1 MPGGAGWRLPVP
13 VPVPGAG
20 WDGGCLGTAGGVS
33 ETRIAVLDVD
43 GTLVDSNYQ
52 HAMAWYR
59 ALRTLGEVHP
69 VWRIHRL
76 IGMGGDQLLPTLAG
90 DEVEARIGDEA
101 RELQGKEVDALLG
114 EIAPLPGARD
124 LLVALKERGHRL
136 VLASSGQQRH
146 VDFALDLLDARDI
159 ADAWTSSADADAT
172 KPAPDLLQVALAKL
186 GAPAHAPSV
195 MVGDS
200 VFDVEAAKNAGMPA
214 IALLSGGFGMEELR
228 DAGAIAVYETPAG
241 LLEALDETLLA

>member
-1 MPGGAGWRLPVP
+1 M
-13 VPVPGAG
+13 
-20 WDGGCLGTAGGVS
+20 S
-33 ETRIAVLDVD
+33 SSRIAILDVD

-59 ALRTLGEVHP
+59 ALRSLGETYP
-69 VWRIHRL
+69 IWRIHRL

-101 RELQGKEVDALLG
+101 RERQGKEVDALLE

-124 LLVALKERGHRL
+124 LLLAIKERGHRL

-159 ADAWTSSADADAT
+159 ADEWTSSADAEKT
-172 KPAPDLLQVALAKL
+172 KPAPDLLQVALKKL
-186 GAPAHAPSV
+186 GAPADAPSV
-195 MVGDS
+195 MIGDS
-200 VFDVEAAKNAGMPA
+200 PFDVQAAKNAGMPA
-214 IALLSGGFGMEELR
+214 IVVRSGGFGDDELR
-228 DAGAIAVYETPAG
+228 EAGAIALYDTPGDLCA
-241 LLEALDETLLA
+241 ALDETDLA

>member
-1 MPGGAGWRLPVP
+1 MGWPGRALGSQEDVSGA
-13 VPVPGAG
+13 
-20 WDGGCLGTAGGVS
+20 
-33 ETRIAVLDVD
+33 RIAVLDVD

-52 HAMAWYR
+52 HALAWYR
-59 ALRTLGEVHP
+59 AMRTLGEIHP

-76 IGMGGDQLLPTLAG
+76 IGMGGDQLVPTLAG
-90 DEVEARIGDEA
+90 DEVEARIGNQA

-146 VDFALDLLDARDI
+146 VDFALDLLDARDV

-172 KPAPDLLQVALAKL
+172 KPAPDLLQAALKKL
-186 GAPAHAPSV
+186 GEPVDAPSV
-195 MVGDS
+195 VVGDS
-200 VFDVEAAKNAGMPA
+200 VFDVAAAKNARMPA
-214 IALLSGGFGMEELR
+214 IAVRSGGFGDDELR
-228 DAGAIAVYETPAG
+228 DAGAIAVYGTPAD
-241 LLEALDETLLA
+241 LVAALDETPLG